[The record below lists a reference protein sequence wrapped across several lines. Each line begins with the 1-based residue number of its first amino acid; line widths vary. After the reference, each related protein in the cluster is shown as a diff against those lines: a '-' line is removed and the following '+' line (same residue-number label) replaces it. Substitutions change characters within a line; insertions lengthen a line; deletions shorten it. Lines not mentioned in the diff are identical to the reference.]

1 MSPHTPRPQYPQ
13 IRRRQVSLG
22 LALLPLLAAHS
33 PLQAVAKP
41 DEGID
46 YETLEPLAPTRNPK
60 TIEVVEFFRY
70 GCPFCNRLEPI
81 LADWKK
87 TLATDVSFRYVP
99 VSFHSTTHQQLY
111 LTLVLLGEDKRLHR
125 LAYRAIHDERR
136 NLESLMDCSE
146 WARNQGIATAAF
158 ESAWNSKT
166 VALGI
171 IESDALVK
179 AYGVTSVPQFG
190 IQGRYRTS
198 PAMLS
203 GDNNRALQVVE
214 HLIQL
219 ARTEGR

>member
-1 MSPHTPRPQYPQ
+1 MTPLDPHPQYPQ
-13 IRRRQVSLG
+13 IRRRQISVG
-22 LALLPLLAAHS
+22 LALLPLLASHP
-33 PLQAVAKP
+33 PLHAAAKP

-46 YETLEPLAPTRNPK
+46 YETLELHAPTRDPRG
-60 TIEVVEFFRY
+60 IEVVEFFRY

-81 LADWKK
+81 LAAWKT
-87 TLATDVSFRYVP
+87 TLAADVSFRYVP

-125 LAYRAIHDERR
+125 EAYRAIHDEKR

-146 WARNQGIATAAF
+146 WARTHGIDTAAF
-158 ESAWNSKT
+158 ESAWRSKT
-166 VALGI
+166 VASGI
-171 IESDALVK
+171 DESDALVK

-203 GDNNRALQVVE
+203 GDNHRALQVVE

-219 ARTEGR
+219 ARA